1 MRTSI
6 DIDDALWDEIRS
18 LTGIKMKKRAVETVF
33 REYIRMKRRQAL
45 AQLVGSF
52 VRFDLDHDDLGK
64 MRDDS

>member
-18 LTGIKMKKRAVETVF
+18 FTGIKMKKRVVETVF

-45 AQLVGSF
+45 AALVGSF
-52 VRFDLDHDDLGK
+52 SEFDLDHDDLRK
-64 MRDDS
+64 MRDDR